1 MEEKQERLT
10 ESMMGIETRFDS
22 IEEGIKAISRGE
34 MVICVDDEDR
44 ENEGDLICAAEK
56 ITPEQVN
63 FMAVHARGLICMPIS
78 AERAAQLMLPPMVS
92 ENYSKNGTNFTI
104 SIEAAH
110 GVTTG
115 ISARER
121 SHTIRTAMAPDATPH
136 DLSRPGHVFPLIA
149 HQGGVLKRAGHTEAV
164 VDLARLAGLQPGGVV
179 CEIMNED
186 GTMARY
192 PQLREFA
199 DRHEM
204 LLITIAD
211 LIQYRK
217 HMETLVVQKAEA
229 ALPTE
234 FGTFRVIGFQSLLD
248 DSDYVALVKG
258 EWEQDE
264 PVLVRVHSE
273 CLTGDVFGSYRCD
286 CGPQLHSAMMT
297 VEREGKGVILYLP
310 QEGRGIGL
318 LNKLR
323 AYKLQEDGVDT
334 VEANHKLGFKE
345 DLRDYGMGAQ
355 MLYMLGVRNM
365 RLMTNNPRK
374 IVGVQ
379 GHGLQVVE
387 RVPLEIEKNP
397 GNQRYLETKKQRL
410 GHLLNL

>member
-1 MEEKQERLT
+1 VKSELDPLVRTMSDAGHSRVPVYRDTLDDVLGLVHIKDLVPYV
-10 ESMMGIETRFDS
+10 GGKGRFDLGATLREALYVAPS
-22 IEEGIKAISRGE
+22 MPVLDLLLEMRQSR
-34 MVICVDDEDR
+34 VH
-44 ENEGDLICAAEK
+44 
-56 ITPEQVN
+56 
-63 FMAVHARGLICMPIS
+63 MAL
-78 AERAAQLMLPPMVS
+78 
-92 ENYSKNGTNFTI
+92 
-104 SIEAAH
+104 
-110 GVTTG
+110 
-115 ISARER
+115 
-121 SHTIRTAMAPDATPH
+121 
-136 DLSRPGHVFPLIA
+136 
-149 HQGGVLKRAGHTEAV
+149 V
-164 VDLARLAGLQPGGVV
+164 VDEFGG
-179 CEIMNED
+179 ID
-186 GTMARY
+186 G
-192 PQLREFA
+192 
-199 DRHEM
+199 
-204 LLITIAD
+204 LITIED

-217 HMETLVVQKAEA
+217 HMETLVVKKAEA

-258 EWEQDE
+258 EWEKDE

-273 CLTGDVFGSYRCD
+273 CLTGDVFGSFRCD
-286 CGPQLHSAMMT
+286 CGPQLHAAMMM

-318 LNKLR
+318 LNKLK

-334 VEANHKLGFKE
+334 VEANHRLGFKE

-397 GNQRYLETKKQRL
+397 GNQRYLETKKHRL

>member
-1 MEEKQERLT
+1 M
-10 ESMMGIETRFDS
+10 SNETRFDS
-22 IEEGIKAISRGE
+22 IEDGIKAIARGE

-56 ITPEQVN
+56 ITPEMVN
-63 FMAVHARGLICMPIS
+63 FMAVHARGLVCMPIT
-78 AERAAQLMLPPMVS
+78 ADRANQLMLPPMVS
-92 ENYSKNGTNFTI
+92 DNESKSGTNFTI
-104 SIEAAH
+104 SIEAAK

-115 ISARER
+115 ISAHER
-121 SHTIRTAMAPDATPH
+121 SHTISTAIAEDAKPH
-136 DLSRPGHVFPLIA
+136 DLSRPGHIFPLIA
-149 HQGGVLKRAGHTEAV
+149 HQGGVLKRAGHTEAA
-164 VDLARLAGLQPGGVV
+164 VDLARLAGLQPGGVI

-199 DRHEM
+199 ERHKM
-204 LLITIAD
+204 LLITIED

-217 HMETLVVQKAEA
+217 HMETLVVKKAEA

-258 EWEQDE
+258 EWEKVE

-273 CLTGDVFGSYRCD
+273 CLTGDVFGSFRCD
-286 CGPQLHSAMMT
+286 CGPQLHAAMMM

-318 LNKLR
+318 LNKLK

-334 VEANHKLGFKE
+334 VEANHRLGFKE

-397 GNQRYLETKKQRL
+397 GNQRYLETKKHRL

>member
-1 MEEKQERLT
+1 MKFNDVKELIQDLR
-10 ESMMGIETRFDS
+10 
-22 IEEGIKAISRGE
+22 EGKMIIL
-34 MVICVDDEDR
+34 VDDEDR
-44 ENEGDLICAAEK
+44 ENEGDLVMAAPM
-56 ITPEQVN
+56 IRPEDIN
-63 FMAVHARGLICMPIS
+63 FMAKNARGLICLTLTE
-78 AERAAQLMLPPMVS
+78 ERCAQLKLPMMVDDVRNNS
-92 ENYSKNGTNFTI
+92 SHGTPFTL
-104 SIEAAH
+104 SIEAAE

-115 ISARER
+115 ISAADRAT
-121 SHTIRTAMAPDATPH
+121 TIQVAVASNCKPEDIVQ
-136 DLSRPGHVFPLIA
+136 PGHVFPLKA
-149 HQGGVLKRAGHTEAV
+149 KQGGVLSRAGHTEAGC
-164 VDLARLAGLQPGGVV
+164 DLARMAGFEPASVIV
-179 CEIMNED
+179 EIMNED
-186 GTMARY
+186 GSMARY

-199 DRHEM
+199 DRHKM
-204 LLITIAD
+204 LLITIED

-217 HMETLVVQKAEA
+217 HMETLVVKKAEA

-258 EWEQDE
+258 DWEKDE

-273 CLTGDVFGSYRCD
+273 CLTGDVFGSFRCD
-286 CGPQLHSAMMT
+286 CGPQLHAAMMM

-318 LNKLR
+318 LNKLK

-334 VEANHKLGFKE
+334 VEANHRLGFKE

-397 GNQRYLETKKQRL
+397 GNQRYLETKKHRL

>member
-1 MEEKQERLT
+1 MESE
-10 ESMMGIETRFDS
+10 IRFDS
-22 IEEGIKAISRGE
+22 VENGISAIGRGE
-34 MVICVDDEDR
+34 MVVVVDDEDR

-56 ITPEQVN
+56 VTPELIN
-63 FMAVHARGLICMPIS
+63 FMALHARGLICMPIT
-78 AERAAQLMLPPMVS
+78 AERANQLHLPLMVS
-92 ENYSKNGTNFTI
+92 ENESPTGTNFTV
-104 SIEAAH
+104 SIESAT

-115 ISARER
+115 ISAADRA
-121 SHTIRTAMAPDATPH
+121 RTVLAAMAPDAQPNH
-136 DLSRPGHVFPLIA
+136 LRRPGHIFPLLA
-149 HQGGVLKRAGHTEAV
+149 HRGGVLKRAGHTEAA
-164 VDLARLAGLQPGGVV
+164 VDLARLSGLQPGGVV

-192 PQLREFA
+192 PELRKFA
-199 DRHEM
+199 DEHEL

-217 HMETLVVQKAEA
+217 RNETLVKKQAEA
-229 ALPTE
+229 TLPTE
-234 FGTFRVIGFQSLLD
+234 YGTFHVIGFQSLLD

-258 EWEQDE
+258 EWDPVE

-273 CLTGDVFGSYRCD
+273 CLTGDVFGSFRCD
-286 CGPQLHSAMMT
+286 CGPQLQAAMQM
-297 VEREGKGVILYLP
+297 VEHEGKGVILYLP

-334 VEANHKLGFKE
+334 VEANHRLGFKE

-355 MLYMLGVRNM
+355 MLYMLGVRQM

-379 GHGLQVVE
+379 GHGLEVVE
-387 RVPLEIEKNP
+387 RVPLEIKKNP
-397 GNQRYLETKKQRL
+397 GNEQYLKTKKKKL
-410 GHLLNL
+410 GHLLNV